1 MKVSSTARILS
12 ALAALL
18 FAFNLPG
25 CARGPD
31 GRAFFRGKQVT
42 IIVPHGPGGM
52 DTYARAIAP
61 FLQKYLPGSKV
72 EVANDPGAGGLQGR
86 NQVYAAVPDG
96 LTLGFTTSA
105 GTLLAE
111 WAGQAGLRYKTADFA
126 MIGRINAEAH
136 TMVVSP
142 RTGFSNMGDIIR
154 AGKIRM
160 GFAGVSSDD
169 YYIGMITM
177 RLLGI
182 QAEAHT
188 QFTSSVDAGLACVRG
203 EVDAILFADSTV
215 HPLIAAKTAIPVVVF
230 GETRLG
236 SIPAVPTIFEVTP
249 ADKKE
254 LIKVLVRIYG
264 LERTLFAPPDLPQD
278 RLKTLRDALD
288 RAMADPEFKR
298 GMLAVQRPVSYMTG
312 AETAAL
318 LEDVLAYKDA
328 IAPHAL
334 EIAQGAK

>member
-1 MKVSSTARILS
+1 MKVSSRARLLS
-12 ALAALL
+12 AIAALL
-18 FAFNLPG
+18 FAVMMFG
-25 CARGPD
+25 CAGGDDGPS
-31 GRAFFRGKQVT
+31 FFRGKKVT

-61 FLQKYLPGSKV
+61 YLQKYLPGSKV
-72 EVANDPGAGGLQGR
+72 EIANDPGAGGLQGR
-86 NQVYAAVPDG
+86 NQVYAAAPDG

-111 WAGQAGLRYKTADFA
+111 WAEQTGLRYKTADFA

-136 TMVVSP
+136 TMVVAP
-142 RTGFSNMGDIIR
+142 RTGFSSMGNIIR

-215 HPLIAAKTAIPVVVF
+215 HPLITAKTAIPVVVF

-254 LIKVLVRIYG
+254 LIKALVRIYG
-264 LERTLFAPPDLPQD
+264 LERTLFAPPGLPPS
-278 RLKTLRDALD
+278 RLKTLREALD
-288 RAMADPEFKR
+288 RTIADPEFQL
-298 GMLAVQRPVSYMTG
+298 GMLAVQRPVSYLSG
-312 AETAAL
+312 AETDAL
-318 LEDVLAYKDA
+318 LKDVLAYKDD
-328 IAPHAL
+328 IAHHVL